1 MPRTFLSWL
10 RLPSRIALLI
20 GAGALSAAGARADT
34 SHPLSHSG
42 TEPLST
48 KERASGQQRIWNDGE
63 QLYISED
70 GDRAKELRLGDTAEA
85 QHLRRLLEQYGP
97 SATSNGMRL
106 DRMILAGG
114 GGAGFHWT
122 PAGKTRDA
130 GDAAIFGTGARSKPK
145 PGVREESLPTNS
157 IAPRKTISERPG
169 VKG

>member
-1 MPRTFLSWL
+1 MPRTFPNWL

-20 GAGALSAAGARADT
+20 GVGALSAAGARADT
-34 SHPLSHSG
+34 NQPLSRSG

-48 KERASGQQRIWNDGE
+48 KERAPTQLRIWSDGE
-63 QLYISED
+63 RLYISED
-70 GDRAKELRLGDTAEA
+70 GDRGQELRLGDTVEA
-85 QHLRRLLEQYGP
+85 RHLRGLLDQYRAA
-97 SATSNGMRL
+97 ATAEGMRF

-114 GGAGFHWT
+114 GGDGFHWA

-130 GDAAIFGTGARSKPK
+130 GDTAIFGAGARSKPK
-145 PGVREESLPTNS
+145 PGVREEALPTNS